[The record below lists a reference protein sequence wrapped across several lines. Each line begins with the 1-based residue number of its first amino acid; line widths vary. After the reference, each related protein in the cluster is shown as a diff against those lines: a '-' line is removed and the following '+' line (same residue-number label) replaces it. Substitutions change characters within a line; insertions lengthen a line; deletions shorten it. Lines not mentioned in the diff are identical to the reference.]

1 MSRLVQSRLVNEP
14 FSDPGL
20 LVDFLFGRRAILFD
34 LGDLAPL
41 SSREVL
47 RVSHVLVSHRH
58 LDHFA
63 GFDRLLRLCLYR
75 PGVIRLIGPPGL
87 ADGVAAKLD
96 AYLWNLLDEDSVDFA
111 LEVAEFGEGRLGG
124 WTAFRARDRFRPR
137 PGQGPRPEPGLVLD
151 EEDFRIEAVALDHGT
166 PCLAFALQ
174 ETLRVNVWREGLD
187 ALGLAVGP
195 WLNPA
200 KAAVRRGEGDDLAV
214 ATGDGRT
221 VPLGLLK
228 RHALHVGPGQ
238 RLAYVTDAAF
248 HPANQERILAIAR
261 NADRLY
267 IEAAF
272 SDADAGIA
280 AARRHLTARQAG
292 WLARQAGVERLTVF
306 HHSPRYLDRPDALRH
321 EAEQAFR
328 GEI

>member
-1 MSRLVQSRLVNEP
+1 
-14 FSDPGL
+14 
-20 LVDFLFGRRAILFD
+20 
-34 LGDLAPL
+34 
-41 SSREVL
+41 
-47 RVSHVLVSHRH
+47 
-58 LDHFA
+58 
-63 GFDRLLRLCLYR
+63 
-75 PGVIRLIGPPGL
+75 
-87 ADGVAAKLD
+87 
-96 AYLWNLLDEDSVDFA
+96 
-111 LEVAEFGEGRLGG
+111 
-124 WTAFRARDRFRPR
+124 
-137 PGQGPRPEPGLVLD
+137 
-151 EEDFRIEAVALDHGT
+151 
-166 PCLAFALQ
+166 
-174 ETLRVNVWREGLD
+174 
-187 ALGLAVGP
+187 
-195 WLNPA
+195 
-200 KAAVRRGEGDDLAV
+200 VRRGEGDELEV

-261 NADRLY
+261 NADRVY